1 MNEGRS
7 KENFHKLLKK
17 QISKKLPEKY
27 LEDPELMPFLSL
39 VNDYYETVEKDRN
52 LSDHAFAISEREYQE
67 VVTDISAKNKIMQQA
82 IQQLKEAIS
91 ALQPA
96 ELSVFD
102 NKIDDISHIISYL
115 MGLIQQSKE
124 LEQKLIE
131 AKESAESA
139 SKVKSDFLSV
149 MSHEIRTPLNAIIGY
164 IHLMIQED
172 PLPSQINYLNIL
184 QVSARNLMSLINDV
198 LDFSKIE
205 EGKIIF
211 ANSDFDLRKLM
222 NDIRLSNKIRA
233 DENCNVIKLMIDEEV
248 PSYVKGDITRL
259 TQILN
264 NLISNA
270 IKFTK
275 NGRVTIELQ
284 LKSRFENRSE
294 IVFSIKDTGIG
305 ISKESQELIFER
317 FTQEHSYITREYGGS
332 GLGLTIIRKLLNMM
346 DSDIYVESEQ
356 GKGSEF
362 YFTLWLEESNVVT
375 EIAPQRVIAGDM
387 LAGKRVLLVEDV
399 DFNLLLA
406 TKILERWQIVV
417 SVAKNGLQALELARN
432 NEYDMILMDVQMPVM
447 DGISASR
454 EIRQFNKDVYIVAL
468 TASTSNAMQEKF
480 NKIGINGYVYKPID
494 PDLLYKTMVRLF
506 FKNGD
511 II

>member
-1 MNEGRS
+1 
-7 KENFHKLLKK
+7 
-17 QISKKLPEKY
+17 
-27 LEDPELMPFLSL
+27 
-39 VNDYYETVEKDRN
+39 
-52 LSDHAFAISEREYQE
+52 
-67 VVTDISAKNKIMQQA
+67 
-82 IQQLKEAIS
+82 
-91 ALQPA
+91 
-96 ELSVFD
+96 
-102 NKIDDISHIISYL
+102 
-115 MGLIQQSKE
+115 
-124 LEQKLIE
+124 
-131 AKESAESA
+131 
-139 SKVKSDFLSV
+139 
-149 MSHEIRTPLNAIIGY
+149 
-164 IHLMIQED
+164 
-172 PLPSQINYLNIL
+172 
-184 QVSARNLMSLINDV
+184 
-198 LDFSKIE
+198 
-205 EGKIIF
+205 
-211 ANSDFDLRKLM
+211 
-222 NDIRLSNKIRA
+222 
-233 DENCNVIKLMIDEEV
+233 V